1 MTTLERAPLGA
12 GGIAGLGEAIR
23 GRRLT
28 AERACEAY
36 LARIQALDPAV
47 GAFEHVDAAGA
58 LTAARTLDPLLDAGV
73 DPGPLAGVP
82 VALKDVFAVRGTP
95 VSAGSNV
102 GVEDLIGGEGSFV
115 ARLRRAG
122 CVIVGKTKT
131 NEFALGT
138 WAGLNPRRGT
148 PWNPWDARVHRA
160 PGGSSSGSAVA
171 VAAGMCAFAIGTD
184 TAGSVRAPAA
194 FSGVFGLKPTAGL
207 WPIDGMF
214 VHSPTL
220 DSIGLLAAS
229 AADAAL
235 VFAALTGTPVPAPA
249 PARGLRLGRP
259 ANHFFDGIEP
269 AVEACA
275 DKAIGVLRAAG
286 AEVVSVTVPGAEE
299 AARDYRRFTLA
310 ELIARVGRDRLHAAR
325 DAIDPLLRDL
335 MAQEAPLT
343 AGAFARL
350 AARRRELARAART
363 SLRGLDAWITPTMG
377 VVAPPVVTLAG
388 AGGAAGVETAI
399 AANCQQRIVVNVLGL
414 CATTTPVQHLGADL
428 PVGLQIICGPGEEA
442 RALGIA
448 RLIEDLIGP
457 PPIPDLE
464 PFLSPR

>member
-1 MTTLERAPLGA
+1 MAAIERAPLGT
-12 GGIAGLGEAIR
+12 GGIAGFGEAL
-23 GRRLT
+23 RRRHLT
-28 AERACEAY
+28 AERATETY
-36 LARIQALDPAV
+36 LARIRALDPV
-47 GAFEHVDAAGA
+47 LGAFEYVDGVGA
-58 LTAARTLDPLLDAGV
+58 LAAARAVDRLLDAGHE
-73 DPGPLAGVP
+73 PGPLAGVP
-82 VALKDVFAVRGTP
+82 VALKDVFAARGTP
-95 VSAGSNV
+95 CRAGSNLA
-102 GVEDLIGGEGSFV
+102 VENLIGGEGSFV

-138 WAGLNPRRGT
+138 WAGLNPHRGT

-194 FSGVFGLKPTAGL
+194 FSGVFGLKPTAGH

-229 AADAAL
+229 AADTAL
-235 VFAALTGTPVPAPA
+235 VFAALSGTPVPAR
-249 PARGLRLGRP
+249 ARAGGLRLGIP

-269 AVEACA
+269 AVGSCA
-275 DKAIGVLRAAG
+275 DKAIGMLRAAG
-286 AEVVSVTVPGAEE
+286 ADVVPVVVPGAEE
-299 AARDYRRFTLA
+299 AARAYRRFTLA
-310 ELIARVGRDRLHAAR
+310 ELIARVGRDRLMAAR
-325 DAIDPLLRDL
+325 DTIDPLLRDL
-335 MAQEAPLT
+335 IAQEPPMA
-343 AGAFARL
+343 ADAFARL
-350 AARRRELARAART
+350 EARRRELSRSAEE
-363 SLRGLDAWITPTMG
+363 SLCGLDAWITPTIG
-377 VVAPPVVTLAG
+377 VVAPPVSTLTG
-388 AGGAAGVETAI
+388 AGGAAGVETAV

-428 PVGLQIICGPGEEA
+428 PVGLQIVCAPGADA

-448 RLIEDLIGP
+448 RLIEDLVGP
-457 PPIPDLE
+457 PPKPDLA
-464 PFLSPR
+464 PFLAAA